1 MRIPSRAR
9 SPEAD
14 TVSPVA
20 RCAAGILEAW
30 ESGDKQQLA
39 AELAVAAGMDA
50 KPPPGGLER
59 ERTELLVAI
68 AADLRAMLAFTR
80 TKGAAVPLR
89 LLQHLT
95 ASP

>member
-9 SPEAD
+9 SPGAD
-14 TVSPVA
+14 AVSPVA

-30 ESGDKQQLA
+30 ESGDRRQLA
-39 AELAVAAGMDA
+39 AELAAAADLDA

-59 ERTELLVAI
+59 ERTELLAAI
-68 AADLRAMLAFTR
+68 AADLRAMLAFAR

-89 LLQHLT
+89 LLRHLT
-95 ASP
+95 ACP

>member
-1 MRIPSRAR
+1 VRERRPDKFQSVGR
-9 SPEAD
+9 
-14 TVSPVA
+14 TT
-20 RCAAGILEAW
+20 LEAW
-30 ESGDKQQLA
+30 KSGDKRKLA
-39 AELAVAAGMDA
+39 AELAAAAGMDD

-68 AADLRAMLAFTR
+68 AADLRAMLAFTC

-95 ASP
+95 QPEG